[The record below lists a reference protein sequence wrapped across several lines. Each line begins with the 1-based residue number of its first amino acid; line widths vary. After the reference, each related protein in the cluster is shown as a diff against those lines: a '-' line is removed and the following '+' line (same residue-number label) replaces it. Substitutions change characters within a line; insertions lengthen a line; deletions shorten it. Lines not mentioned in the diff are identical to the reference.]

1 MSRGPEGYEPLTE
14 AEEAQLHR
22 LQVLVSQILRLGVT
36 VSSIIVGGGLLYYLL
51 VGHSGYPPG
60 GFPRSLSAEW
70 QGILQGRPYA
80 IILLGLLVLMA
91 TPVAR
96 VVAEVVVFLR
106 DRSWKFLVLASFAL
120 AVLVLS
126 FALGQRV

>member
-1 MSRGPEGYEPLTE
+1 
-14 AEEAQLHR
+14 
-22 LQVLVSQILRLGVT
+22 
-36 VSSIIVGGGLLYYLL
+36 
-51 VGHSGYPPG
+51 
-60 GFPRSLSAEW
+60 
-70 QGILQGRPYA
+70 
-80 IILLGLLVLMA
+80 MA